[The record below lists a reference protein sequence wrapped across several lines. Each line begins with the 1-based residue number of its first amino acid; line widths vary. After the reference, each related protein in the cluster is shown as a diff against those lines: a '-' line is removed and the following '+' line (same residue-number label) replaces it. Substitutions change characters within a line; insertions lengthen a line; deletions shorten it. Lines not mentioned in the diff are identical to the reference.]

1 MLDRN
6 RTGLV
11 IVDVQG
17 RLAEMMHESEAMHAS
32 LKVLIKGAKVLG
44 MPILWVEQNPDKL
57 GETSPEIAELLAESL
72 KIQKYTFSGCGE
84 TVFVRAVEETRV
96 HTWVVAGIESH
107 ICVYQ
112 TVREMIEWG
121 RKVEVVTDCV
131 SSRTAT
137 NRELGLQR
145 MAQAGAKMTSV
156 EMCLFE
162 LLRDCRAPEFKEILQ
177 LVK

>member
-1 MLDRN
+1 MLDRD

-17 RLAEMMHESEAMHAS
+17 RLAELVHESEAMHRS
-32 LKVLIKGAKVLG
+32 LDALVKGAKAMGL
-44 MPILWVEQNPDKL
+44 PILWLEQNPDKL
-57 GETSPEIAELLAESL
+57 GHTSSALAEVLPGSPF
-72 KIQKYTFSGCGE
+72 IKYTFSACGE
-84 TVFVRAVEETRV
+84 PAFVRAVEETRV
-96 HTWVVAGIESH
+96 HTWLVAGIESH
-107 ICVYQ
+107 ICVCQ

-131 SSRTAT
+131 SSRTAA

-145 MAQAGAKMTSV
+145 MAQAGARMTSV